1 MLSYTVITPMYT
13 TDKKG
18 MIIADQPHLRADI
31 KNSCLR
37 QKAREVSPNK
47 IYKLGGLQWFH
58 LFFLLPLSAFR
69 VEILPPPSTDAEMK
83 SREVK

>member
-47 IYKLGGLQWFH
+47 IYKLGDYNGFICFSYCPFQH
-58 LFFLLPLSAFR
+58 SG
-69 VEILPPPSTDAEMK
+69 
-83 SREVK
+83 